1 MSGVHSR
8 ERMTFVANAHR
19 DTMSPGI
26 FPNEMPFWLPKC
38 SLRGDLRFA
47 RAAQFSASVATP
59 TKKISSK

>member
-1 MSGVHSR
+1 
-8 ERMTFVANAHR
+8 MTFVADAHR
-19 DTMSPGI
+19 DTMSLGI

-47 RAAQFSASVATP
+47 KAAQFSASVATP

>member
-1 MSGVHSR
+1 MSSVDSR
-8 ERMTFVANAHR
+8 GRMTFVADAHR

-26 FPNEMPFWLPKC
+26 FPNEMPFWLSKC

-47 RAAQFSASVATP
+47 KAAQFSASVATP